1 MKWAI
6 AAVTTMSVLSGCQ
19 TTDDVPPPSS
29 MPATLT
35 GPTASAIAGDMASR
49 LAEQVGTASTTT
61 LKMAKD
67 TSEYAAA
74 LEAALKG
81 WGYTVVTDD
90 TAGKNQKP
98 IDVAWAIDSVDG
110 RVLARLST
118 PMVTIGRAYA
128 TTTTGATP
136 ASPLSIIR
144 KN

>member
-6 AAVTTMSVLSGCQ
+6 AAVTTLSVLSGCQ
-19 TTDDVPPPSS
+19 SRDDVPPQSS
-29 MPATLT
+29 MPAALT
-35 GPTASAIAGDMASR
+35 GLTASAIAADMAAR
-49 LAEQVGTASTTT
+49 LAEQVGAASTTT
-61 LKMAKD
+61 LKIVKD

-81 WGYTVVTDD
+81 WGYTVVTDA
-90 TAGKNQKP
+90 AGKHRNAVE
-98 IDVAWAIDSVDG
+98 VAWAIDSVDG

-136 ASPLSIIR
+136 ASPLSISQ